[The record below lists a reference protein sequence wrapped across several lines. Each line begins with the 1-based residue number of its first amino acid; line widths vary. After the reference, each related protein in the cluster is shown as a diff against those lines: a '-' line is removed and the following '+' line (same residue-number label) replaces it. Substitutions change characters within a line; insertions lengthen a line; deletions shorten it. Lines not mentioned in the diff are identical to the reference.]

1 MSLTQELKELA
12 KKRNIKECTFLG
24 KKILARVYSKNG
36 WKKVWAELIDSIT
49 ASDGTAEEILAKQ
62 FLDPQTKKPVFTK
75 SMLENDL
82 TQPDVEELVTLFMR
96 MNKADPEAVERA
108 EKN

>member
-12 KKRNIKECTFLG
+12 KKRNVSDCTFLG
-24 KKILARVYSKNG
+24 KKIQARVYSKVG
-36 WKKVWAELIDSIT
+36 WKKVWNQFIESIT
-49 ASDGTAEEILAKQ
+49 AADGTAEALLAKQ
-62 FLDPQTKKPVFTK
+62 FLDPQTSKPVFTK

-82 TQPDVEELVTLFMR
+82 TQPDVAELVTLLLR
-96 MNKADPEAVERA
+96 MNKADPEALKSA